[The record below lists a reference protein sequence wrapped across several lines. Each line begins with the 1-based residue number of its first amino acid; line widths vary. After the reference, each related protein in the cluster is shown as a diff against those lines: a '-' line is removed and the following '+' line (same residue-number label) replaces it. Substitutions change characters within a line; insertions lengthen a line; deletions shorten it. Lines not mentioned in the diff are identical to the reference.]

1 MAAVGIGEPREGS
14 AGGGAQGPALQHRQ
28 VGPSALLDAPT
39 CRALAVSWEAVPP
52 EPTQSTPCAPCIRV
66 EPASARSAPLQPVR
80 TEDRTH
86 LMFPGSRAKNTL
98 VRVASHFVHV
108 PRARFQW

>member
-1 MAAVGIGEPREGS
+1 MKALEREGGRERRGLWAAVGIGEPREGS

-52 EPTQSTPCAPCIRV
+52 EPTQH
-66 EPASARSAPLQPVR
+66 PVR
-80 TEDRTH
+80 
-86 LMFPGSRAKNTL
+86 PPY
-98 VRVASHFVHV
+98 
-108 PRARFQW
+108 PRGTRLSPISPPPTREN